1 MKDLTIPIPNNGNID
16 TVEVDVMVG
25 AKKIQY
31 HFRVESF
38 PWIDNGEDI
47 EAINISQ
54 SFEKIERLKNII
66 RNYDNEWELI
76 QIFTPRPK
84 ASHIQLLFRQKKR
97 ISKNGK

>member
-1 MKDLTIPIPNNGNID
+1 MKDLTIPIPNDGNVD
-16 TVEVDVMVG
+16 TVEVTVKVG

-38 PWIDNGEDI
+38 PWIDDGEDI

-54 SFEKIERLKNII
+54 SFEKIDRLKSII
-66 RNYDNEWELI
+66 RDYDNGWELI

-97 ISKNGK
+97 TTKK